1 MAFFSNREKPEIKEE
16 MRMRFCAPSF
26 SFSYG
31 DILDIW
37 SLQDLK
43 KEAGKIRGRIVVL
56 HPGLNTMLSPRH
68 WMKELSAASYLV
80 ICGDGGDEHIRRLKK
95 EADRVVYGLVPKGL
109 TGACI
114 SPNAEEAEKTVDAIV
129 EETGRDAVTI
139 NSTEGELKCSQ

>member
-31 DILDIW
+31 DVLDIW
-37 SLQDLK
+37 SIQELK
-43 KEAGKIRGRIVVL
+43 KETGKIRGKIVVL
-56 HPGLNTMLSPRH
+56 HPGLNLLLSPRH
-68 WMKELSAASYLV
+68 WMKELSAACYLV
-80 ICGDGGDEHIRRLKK
+80 ICGECEDEYIKNLKK
-95 EADRVVYGLVPKGL
+95 EADRVVYGLVAKSL
-109 TGACI
+109 TGVCVC
-114 SPNAEEAEKTVDAIV
+114 SSSEEALTIVKTVV